1 MVETEELRRSQPC
14 LGYAEAQPA
23 LAAKQQQGYAPALS
37 PLAASHL
44 TRSDTSTGCSGTSM
58 GRSGFLVGVPGTVVQ
73 ALQWGTWEV
82 EVGTLE
88 GFNH

>member
-44 TRSDTSTGCSGTSM
+44 TRSDTYFGEVQDNGKAGLTEDRLRF
-58 GRSGFLVGVPGTVVQ
+58 RSR
-73 ALQWGTWEV
+73 
-82 EVGTLE
+82 
-88 GFNH
+88 